1 MDLKIKEIL
10 NYAIDS
16 LQLKA
21 ARVNVRIILTGFRV
35 GILIFLFREYL
46 YLFKYICITLLLKDY
61 FRL

>member
-35 GILIFLFREYL
+35 GILIFLFRVYL
-46 YLFKYICITLLLKDY
+46 HLFKYICITLLLKDY